1 MNSVRFQSKPF
12 NITVI
17 QVYASTSDSEEA
29 EVEWFYENLQGLLE
43 LKKKKILFN
52 TRDWNAKVG
61 RQEITGVTG
70 RFGHGIQNEAGQ
82 KLTEISQEKTL
93 VIANT
98 LLQQCM
104 RQLYTKTSPNGQY

>member
-1 MNSVRFQSKPF
+1 MP
-12 NITVI
+12 
-17 QVYASTSDSEEA
+17 
-29 EVEWFYENLQGLLE
+29 
-43 LKKKKILFN
+43 
-52 TRDWNAKVG
+52 
-61 RQEITGVTG
+61 GVTDM
-70 RFGHGIQNEAGQ
+70 FGLGVQNEAGQ